1 MTNILAIE
9 TSSVYCSIGLAKSKE
24 TYYEHSQEENTHGKN
39 IFGFIDNLL
48 KKSQLDKEEIDFIAL
63 SVGPGSFTGLRV
75 GCSVAQGLAFGL
87 QKKILP
93 LSSLRVLAQTVF
105 LEHKAKE
112 LFIVKEAHMNDLY
125 VGKFIRKNNDLAL
138 PLIKDAA
145 IKKTELSDFIS
156 SDNKEVICSNCH
168 EFLDY
173 LIKPNLLKINNH
185 AKGLLHLACYL
196 NDLDAK
202 LKNPEEVY
210 PTYLSGTDQWK
221 RTK

>member
-9 TSSVYCSIGLAKSKE
+9 TSSVYCSIGLAKNKE
-24 TYYEHSQEENTHGKN
+24 IYIEHSQEENTHGKN

-48 KKSQLDKEEIDFIAL
+48 KKSQLEKEEIDFIAL

-93 LSSLRVLAQTVF
+93 LSSLMVLAQTVF
-105 LEHKAKE
+105 LEHKVKE
-112 LFIVKEAHMNDLY
+112 LFIVREAHMNDLY
-125 VGKFIRKNNDLAL
+125 VGKFIRKNNDLAI
-138 PLIKDAA
+138 PLICDAA

-156 SDNKEVICSNCH
+156 SDNKEVICSDCH

-173 LIKPNLLKINNH
+173 LNKPTLIETNNH
-185 AKGLLHLACYL
+185 AKGLLHLASHL
-196 NDLDAK
+196 DDLDTR

-221 RTK
+221 KAK

>member
-9 TSSVYCSIGLAKSKE
+9 TSSVYCSIGLAKNKE
-24 TYYEHSQEENTHGKN
+24 IYIEHSQEENTHGKN
-39 IFGFIDNLL
+39 ILGFIDNLL
-48 KKSQLDKEEIDFIAL
+48 NKSQLKKEEIDLIAL

-87 QKKILP
+87 GKKILP
-93 LSSLRVLAQTVF
+93 LSSLMVLAQTVF
-105 LEHKAKE
+105 LEHDAKE

-125 VGKFIRKNNDLAL
+125 VGQFLRKNNDLAL
-138 PLIKDAA
+138 PLINDAA
-145 IKKTELSDFIS
+145 IKKTELSGFIS
-156 SDNKEVICSNCH
+156 SDNKEVICSDCH

-173 LIKPNLLKINNH
+173 LIYPSLLETNCH
-185 AKGLLHLACYL
+185 AKGLLHLANYL
-196 NDLDAK
+196 DDLESR

-221 RTK
+221 RSK

>member
-9 TSSVYCSIGLAKSKE
+9 TSSVYCSIGLAKNKE
-24 TYYEHSQEENTHGKN
+24 IYIEHSQEENTHGKN
-39 IFGFIDNLL
+39 IFGFIDSLL
-48 KKSQLDKEEIDFIAL
+48 EKSQLEKEEIDFIAL
-63 SVGPGSFTGLRV
+63 SIGPGSFTGLRV

-93 LSSLRVLAQTVF
+93 VSSLMVLAQTVF

-125 VGKFIRKNNDLAL
+125 VGKFIRENNDLAL
-138 PLIKDAA
+138 PLINDAA
-145 IKKTELSDFIS
+145 IKKTDLSDFIS
-156 SDNKEVICSNCH
+156 SDNEEVICSDCH

-173 LIKPNLLKINNH
+173 LIQPSLLEANNH
-185 AKGLLHLACYL
+185 AKGLLHLSSFL
-196 NDLDAK
+196 DDLDTR

-210 PTYLSGTDQWK
+210 PAYLSGNDQWK
-221 RTK
+221 RVK

>member
-9 TSSVYCSIGLAKSKE
+9 TSSVNCSIGLAKNKE
-24 TYYEHSQEENTHGKN
+24 LFIEHSEEENAHGKN
-39 IFGFIDNLL
+39 IFSFIENLL
-48 KKSQLDKEEIDFIAL
+48 KKSQLEKEEIDFIAL
-63 SVGPGSFTGLRV
+63 SIGPGSFTGLRV

-93 LSSLRVLAQTVF
+93 LSSLMVLAQTVF

-125 VGKFIRKNNDLAL
+125 VGKFIRKNNDVAL
-138 PLIKDAA
+138 PLISDVA

-156 SDNKEVICSNCH
+156 SDNKEVICSDCH
-168 EFLDY
+168 DFLDY
-173 LIKPNLLKINNH
+173 LIKPSLLETNNH
-185 AKGLLHLACYL
+185 VKGLLHLACYL
-196 NDLDAK
+196 DDLDTR

-210 PTYLSGTDQWK
+210 PAYLSGTDQWK
-221 RTK
+221 RVK

>member
-9 TSSVYCSIGLAKSKE
+9 TSSVYCSIGLAKNKE
-24 TYYEHSQEENTHGKN
+24 IYIEHSQEENTHGKN

-48 KKSQLDKEEIDFIAL
+48 NKSQLKKEEIDLIAL

-87 QKKILP
+87 RKKILP
-93 LSSLRVLAQTVF
+93 LSSLMVLAQTVF
-105 LEHKAKE
+105 LEHEAKE

-125 VGKFIRKNNDLAL
+125 VGQFLRKNNDLAL
-138 PLIKDAA
+138 PLINDAA
-145 IKKTELSDFIS
+145 IKKTELSGFIS
-156 SDNKEVICSNCH
+156 SDNKEVICSDCH

-173 LIKPNLLKINNH
+173 LIYPSLLETNSH
-185 AKGLLHLACYL
+185 AKGLLHLATYL
-196 NDLDAK
+196 DDLESR

-221 RTK
+221 RSK

>member
-9 TSSVYCSIGLAKSKE
+9 TSSVYCSIGLAKNKE
-24 TYYEHSQEENTHGKN
+24 IYIQHSQEENTHGKN
-39 IFGFIDNLL
+39 IFGFIDSLL
-48 KKSQLDKEEIDFIAL
+48 EKSQLEKEEIDFIAL

-93 LSSLRVLAQTVF
+93 VSSLMVLAQTVF

-138 PLIKDAA
+138 PVISDAA

-156 SDNKEVICSNCH
+156 SDNKEIICSDCH

-173 LIKPNLLKINNH
+173 VTKPSLLGTNNH
-185 AKGLLHLACYL
+185 AKGLLHLASYL
-196 NDLDAK
+196 DDLDTR

-221 RTK
+221 RVK

>member
-9 TSSVYCSIGLAKSKE
+9 TSSVYCSIGLAKNKE
-24 TYYEHSQEENTHGKN
+24 IYIEHSQEENTHGKN

-48 KKSQLDKEEIDFIAL
+48 NKSQLKKEEIDLIAL

-87 QKKILP
+87 GKKILP
-93 LSSLRVLAQTVF
+93 LSSLMVLAQTVF
-105 LEHKAKE
+105 LEHEAKE

-125 VGKFIRKNNDLAL
+125 VGQFLRKNNDLAL
-138 PLIKDAA
+138 PLINDAA
-145 IKKTELSDFIS
+145 IKKTELSSFIS
-156 SDNKEVICSNCH
+156 SDNKEVICSDCH

-173 LIKPNLLKINNH
+173 LIYPSLLETNSH
-185 AKGLLHLACYL
+185 AKGLLHLANYL
-196 NDLDAK
+196 DDLESR

-221 RTK
+221 RSK

>member
-9 TSSVYCSIGLAKSKE
+9 TSSVYCSIGLAKNKE
-24 TYYEHSQEENTHGKN
+24 IYIEHSQEENTHGKN
-39 IFGFIDNLL
+39 IFGFIDSLL
-48 KKSQLDKEEIDFIAL
+48 EKSQLEKEEIDFIAL
-63 SVGPGSFTGLRV
+63 SIGPGSFTGLRV

-93 LSSLRVLAQTVF
+93 VSSLMVLAQTVF

-125 VGKFIRKNNDLAL
+125 VGKFIRENNDLAL
-138 PLIKDAA
+138 PLINDAT
-145 IKKTELSDFIS
+145 IKKTDLSDFIS
-156 SDNKEVICSNCH
+156 SDNEEVICSDCH

-173 LIKPNLLKINNH
+173 LIQPSLLEANNH
-185 AKGLLHLACYL
+185 AKGLLHLASFL
-196 NDLDAK
+196 DDLDTR

-210 PTYLSGTDQWK
+210 PAYLSGNDQWK
-221 RTK
+221 RVK

>member
-9 TSSVYCSIGLAKSKE
+9 TSSVYCSIGLAKNKE
-24 TYYEHSQEENTHGKN
+24 IYIEHSQEENTHGKN

-48 KKSQLDKEEIDFIAL
+48 KKSQLEKEELDFIAL

-93 LSSLRVLAQTVF
+93 LSSLLVLAQTVF
-105 LEHKAKE
+105 LEQKAKE
-112 LFIVKEAHMNDLY
+112 LFIVKE
-125 VGKFIRKNNDLAL
+125 DLAH
-138 PLIKDAA
+138 PLINDAA

-156 SDNKEVICSNCH
+156 SDNKEIICSDCH

-173 LIKPNLLKINNH
+173 LIKPTLLETNNH

-196 NDLDAK
+196 DDLDAR

-210 PTYLSGTDQWK
+210 PAYLSGTDQWK
-221 RTK
+221 RVK

>member
-9 TSSVYCSIGLAKSKE
+9 TSSVYCSIGLAKNKE
-24 TYYEHSQEENTHGKN
+24 IYIEHSQEENTHGKN

-48 KKSQLDKEEIDFIAL
+48 EKSQLEKEEIDFIAL

-93 LSSLRVLAQTVF
+93 VSSLMVLAQTIF
-105 LEHKAKE
+105 LEHKIKE

-125 VGKFIRKNNDLAL
+125 IGKFTRKNNDLAL
-138 PLIKDAA
+138 PLVSDAA
-145 IKKTELSDFIS
+145 IKKTDLSDFIS
-156 SDNKEVICSNCH
+156 SDNKEVICSDCN

-173 LIKPNLLKINNH
+173 LTQASLLEANNH
-185 AKGLLHLACYL
+185 AKGLLHLAIFL
-196 NDLDAK
+196 DDLDTR

-221 RTK
+221 RVK

>member
-9 TSSVYCSIGLAKSKE
+9 TSSVYCSIGLAKNKE
-24 TYYEHSQEENTHGKN
+24 IYIEHSEEENTHGKN
-39 IFGFIDNLL
+39 IFGFIDNLI
-48 KKSQLDKEEIDFIAL
+48 KKSQLEKEELDFIAL

-93 LSSLRVLAQTVF
+93 LSSLLVLAQTVF

-125 VGKFIRKNNDLAL
+125 VGKFIRENNDLAH
-138 PLIKDAA
+138 PLINDAS

-156 SDNKEVICSNCH
+156 ADNKEIICSDCH
-168 EFLDY
+168 EFFDY
-173 LIKPNLLKINNH
+173 ATKPSLLEANNH
-185 AKGLLHLACYL
+185 VKGLLHLASYL
-196 NDLDAK
+196 DDLDTR

-210 PTYLSGTDQWK
+210 PVYLSGSDQWK
-221 RTK
+221 RVK

>member
-9 TSSVYCSIGLAKSKE
+9 TSSVYCSIGLAKNKE
-24 TYYEHSQEENTHGKN
+24 IYIEHSQEENTHGTN

-48 KKSQLDKEEIDFIAL
+48 KKSQLEKEEIDFIAL
-63 SVGPGSFTGLRV
+63 SIGPGSFTGLRV

-93 LSSLRVLAQTVF
+93 LSSLMVLAQTVF
-105 LEHKAKE
+105 LEHEAKE

-125 VGKFIRKNNDLAL
+125 VGQFTRKNNNLAL
-138 PLIKDAA
+138 PLINDAA
-145 IKKTELSDFIS
+145 IKKTELSNFIS
-156 SDNKEVICSNCH
+156 SDNKEVISSDCH

-173 LIKPNLLKINNH
+173 LIHPNLIETNNH
-185 AKGLLHLACYL
+185 VKGLLHLAEYL
-196 NDLDAK
+196 DDLESR

-221 RTK
+221 RAK

>member
-9 TSSVYCSIGLAKSKE
+9 TSSVYCSIGLAKNKE
-24 TYYEHSQEENTHGKN
+24 IYIEHSQEENTHGKN

-48 KKSQLDKEEIDFIAL
+48 NKSQLKKEEIDFIAL
-63 SVGPGSFTGLRV
+63 SIGPGSFTGLRV

-93 LSSLRVLAQTVF
+93 LSSLTVLAQNIF
-105 LEHKAKE
+105 LEHETEE

-125 VGKFIRKNNDLAL
+125 VGQYKRKSNDLAL
-138 PLIKDAA
+138 PLIDDAA
-145 IKKTELSDFIS
+145 IKKTELSDLIS
-156 SDNKEVICSNCH
+156 SDNKKIICSDCH

-173 LIKPNLLKINNH
+173 LNQPTVLEINNH
-185 AKGLLHLACYL
+185 AKGLLHLAKYL
-196 NDLDAK
+196 DDLESR

-210 PTYLSGTDQWK
+210 PTYLSGNDQWK
-221 RTK
+221 RVK